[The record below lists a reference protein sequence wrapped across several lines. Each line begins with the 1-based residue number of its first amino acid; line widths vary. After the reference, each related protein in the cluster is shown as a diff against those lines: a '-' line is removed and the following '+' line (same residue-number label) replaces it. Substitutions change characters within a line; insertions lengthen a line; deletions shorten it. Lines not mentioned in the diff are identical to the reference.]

1 MAGWLSREDMDLA
14 RERLPIL
21 YVDVVPVRVDDQG
34 TVIAVGLLLRAGED
48 GQIKRALVSGRVLY
62 HERIRA
68 ALLRH
73 IEKDLGP
80 LALPRVPPAP
90 QPFTV
95 AEYFPTPGVTPFHDP
110 RQHAVS
116 LAYVVPV
123 EGDCAPQQDALELTW
138 FSPARGPRP
147 GVLAELMNG
156 QSTLL
161 LQALAHLGRL
171 KEKAPDS
178 REGRRGTALLRPVRG
193 RAGGGGRRRTRLR
206 R

>member
-1 MAGWLSREDMDLA
+1 MTTQSGGGWLAREEMDAA

-21 YVDVVPVRVDDQG
+21 YVDVVPVRVDTHG
-34 TVIAVGLLLRAGED
+34 VVTSVGLLLRAGED

-62 HERIRA
+62 HERVRA

-73 IEKDLGP
+73 VEKDLGP

-116 LAYVVPV
+116 LAFIVPV

-138 FSPARGPRP
+138 FSPLEARDPA
-147 GVLAELMNG
+147 VLAELMNG
-156 QSTLL
+156 QATLL
-161 LQALAHLGRL
+161 LQALSHLG
-171 KEKAPDS
+171 
-178 REGRRGTALLRPVRG
+178 V
-193 RAGGGGRRRTRLR
+193 
-206 R
+206 

>member
-1 MAGWLSREDMDLA
+1 MTDVTQSDAGWLSREEMDAA

-34 TVIAVGLLLRAGED
+34 TVVAVGLLLRAGGD

-62 HERIRA
+62 HERIRT

-80 LALPRVPPAP
+80 LALPRIPPAP

-110 RQHAVS
+110 RQNAVA
-116 LAYVVPV
+116 LAFVVPV
-123 EGDCAPQQDALELTW
+123 MGDCSPQQDALDLAWVTPDEAAAL
-138 FSPARGPRP
+138 AALGEMDGGH
-147 GVLAELMNG
+147 GVLLR
-156 QSTLL
+156 
-161 LQALAHLGRL
+161 QALAHVGH
-171 KEKAPDS
+171 
-178 REGRRGTALLRPVRG
+178 PV
-193 RAGGGGRRRTRLR
+193 
-206 R
+206 

>member
-1 MAGWLSREDMDLA
+1 MTELTTATGGGWLSREEMDAA
-14 RERLPIL
+14 RERLPIV

-34 TVIAVGLLLRAGED
+34 TVIAGRAAAAAGED

-80 LALPRVPPAP
+80 LALPRIPPAP

-138 FSPARGPRP
+138 FTPLEARGPGRARR
-147 GVLAELMNG
+147 VENG

-161 LQALAHLGRL
+161 LQALAHLG
-171 KEKAPDS
+171 
-178 REGRRGTALLRPVRG
+178 V
-193 RAGGGGRRRTRLR
+193 
-206 R
+206 

>member
-1 MAGWLSREDMDLA
+1 MTELTAQTAGGLLSREDMDAA

-21 YVDVVPVRVDDQG
+21 YVDVVPVRVDVHG
-34 TVIAVGLLLRAGED
+34 MVTAIGLLLRAGED

-62 HERIRA
+62 HERVRA

-73 IEKDLGP
+73 MEKDLGP

-123 EGDCAPQQDALELTW
+123 EGDCAPQQDALEFAW
-138 FSPARGPRP
+138 FSPLEARDPAL
-147 GVLAELMNG
+147 LAEFENG

-161 LQALAHLGRL
+161 LQALNHLG
-171 KEKAPDS
+171 
-178 REGRRGTALLRPVRG
+178 V
-193 RAGGGGRRRTRLR
+193 
-206 R
+206 

>member
-1 MAGWLSREDMDLA
+1 MTEVTTATGAGWLARDEMDAA
-14 RERLPIL
+14 RERLPL
-21 YVDVVPVRVDDQG
+21 VYGDVLPVRVDGTG
-34 TVIAVGLLLRAGED
+34 TVTEIGLLLRAGED

-62 HERIRA
+62 HERVRA

-80 LALPRVPPAP
+80 LALPRIPPAP

-138 FSPARGPRP
+138 FTPLEVRQPT
-147 GVLAELMNG
+147 VLAEMANG
-156 QSTLL
+156 QTALL
-161 LQALAHLGRL
+161 LQALAHL
-171 KEKAPDS
+171 A
-178 REGRRGTALLRPVRG
+178 V
-193 RAGGGGRRRTRLR
+193 
-206 R
+206 